1 MRIFNPRGVIIL
13 RKKNLLTLTSTL
25 LLSFTMVLSG
35 CGNNGGNNASPS
47 SSSPAST
54 PAGESASP
62 SASSDAGEPVTLTA
76 FLFNMD
82 KRQAL
87 EESFKKFTEQN
98 PNITVDLL
106 VNDQD
111 YYTVLKTKIASNDMP
126 DIVMGEYGDLL
137 ELGQAGHILDLA
149 DDSYIGNYSE
159 QIRSQMTTPDGKI
172 YGIPLDI
179 SGMGIYYNK
188 DLFKEAGIESFPKTQ
203 TELLAAIDKLKAKEI
218 SPFGL
223 AVADGWTL
231 AHTLFTT
238 IAGTTDD
245 VKALA
250 ESAKAGQPIQSDRL
264 KQGFKTLDAIY
275 GNADPQAASNN
286 YNASLS
292 LLAQGKVAMLQQGY
306 WAYSSITDINPDVN
320 LGFGAIPYS
329 DNTDEAKMGVNVN
342 VSYAITSKS
351 AHQDAAKK
359 LFEWLTTKEG
369 NAIANENMKQIPA
382 IEGVTVSSNPIADDI
397 LSYVNAQKVVPWSQV
412 LMNGS
417 TRVEAEAIMQGF
429 FFKKKTAD
437 EAVAEIAASWAKK

>member
-1 MRIFNPRGVIIL
+1 MRIFNSRGVFIL
-13 RKKNLLTLTSTL
+13 RKQNSLTLTSTL
-25 LLSFTMVLSG
+25 LIGSALVLGG
-35 CGNNGGNNASPS
+35 CGNNGGNASSPS
-47 SSSPAST
+47 VSPASS

-62 SASSDAGEPVTLTA
+62 SASAGGEPVTLTA

-87 EESFKKFTEQN
+87 EETFKKFTEQN
-98 PNITVDLL
+98 PSITVDLL

-149 DDSYIGNYSE
+149 NDAYIGNYSE

-188 DLFKEAGIESFPKTQ
+188 DLFKEAGIEAFPKTQ
-203 TELLAAIDKLKAKEI
+203 TELREAIDKLKANNI
-218 SPFGL
+218 TPFGL

-238 IAGTTDD
+238 IAGTADD

-250 ESAKAGQPIQSDRL
+250 ENAKAGQSIQSDRL
-264 KQGFKTLDAIY
+264 KQGFATLDLIY
-275 GNADPQAASNN
+275 GNADPQASSNN

-306 WAYSSITDINPDVN
+306 WAYSSIIDINKDAK

-329 DNTDEAKMGVNVN
+329 DNADDAKLGVNVN
-342 VSYAITSKS
+342 VSYAITTKS
-351 AHQDAAKK
+351 AHQEAAKK

-369 NAIANENMKQIPA
+369 NGIANENMKQIPA

-417 TRVEAEAIMQGF
+417 TRVEAEAIMQGY
-429 FFKKKTAD
+429 FFKKKTAED
-437 EAVAEIAASWAKK
+437 VMTEIAASWAKK

>member
-1 MRIFNPRGVIIL
+1 MRIFNSRGVIIL

-25 LLSFTMVLSG
+25 LLSFSMVLGG

-47 SSSPAST
+47 SESPAST

-62 SASSDAGEPVTLTA
+62 SASAETGEPVTLTA

-87 EESFKKFTEQN
+87 EETFKKFTEQN
-98 PNITVDLL
+98 PSITVDLL

-137 ELGQAGHILDLA
+137 ELGQAGHIHDLA
-149 DDSYIGNYSE
+149 NDSYIGNYSE
-159 QIRSQMTTPDGKI
+159 QIRSQMKTPDGKI

-188 DLFKEAGIESFPKTQ
+188 DLFKEAGIETFPKTQ
-203 TELLAAIDKLKAKEI
+203 TELLAAIDKLKAKNI

-250 ESAKAGQPIQSDRL
+250 ESVKAGQPLQSDRL
-264 KQGFKTLDAIY
+264 KQGFKTLDTIY
-275 GNADPQAASNN
+275 GNTDPQAASNN

-329 DNTDEAKMGVNVN
+329 DNPEEAKMGVNVN
-342 VSYAITSKS
+342 VSYAITAKS

-417 TRVEAEAIMQGF
+417 TRVESEAIMQGY
-429 FFKKKTAD
+429 FFKKKTVEEVVTD
-437 EAVAEIAASWAKK
+437 IAASWAKK